1 MNKCKE
7 EYSVRDIRRKLKYG
21 EMTRISN
28 QTWFSQSHVSNV
40 LAGRRRNKVIV
51 EAAYEI
57 TKRRK

>member
-1 MNKCKE
+1 MNKVT

-21 EMTRISN
+21 EMTKISN

-40 LAGRRRNKVIV
+40 LAGRRRNKEIV
-51 EAAYEI
+51 EAAYAI